1 MLIVIVDF
9 TVAPK
14 DSPLVHS
21 TLLAEAPVVRTLPGN
36 LGFSIWADPDQPGT
50 WRLMHE
56 WADAAGFDAYR
67 ATPAFKDVG
76 AILFPL
82 MQGKPSSRVFA
93 ADMLP

>member
-9 TVAPK
+9 TVAPENT
-14 DSPLVHS
+14 DTVQQA
-21 TLLAEAPVVRTLPGN
+21 LLAEAPAARALRGN
-36 LGFSIWADPDQPGT
+36 QSFGFWVDPDQPYT

-56 WADAAGFDAYR
+56 WTDATAFEAYR
-67 ATPAFKDVG
+67 ATPAFQAAG

-82 MQGKPSSRVFA
+82 MIGKPISRVFA